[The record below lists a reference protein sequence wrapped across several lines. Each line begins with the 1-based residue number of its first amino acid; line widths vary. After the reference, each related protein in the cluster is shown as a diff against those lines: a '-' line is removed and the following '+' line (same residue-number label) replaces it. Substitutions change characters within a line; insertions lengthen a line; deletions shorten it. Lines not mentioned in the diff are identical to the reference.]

1 LEARVAYR
9 VTLIPGDGVGPE
21 LISAARRVIEATEV
35 RIEWDVQ
42 EAGAL
47 VAERE
52 GTPLPERILDSIRNN
67 RVALKGPVTT
77 PLGTAVGT
85 GIASV
90 NVALRVAL
98 ELYAAVRPCR
108 WYPGVRSRYEGVD
121 VVIVRETTED
131 SYTGIEFEHGTPEA
145 AELIAFIH
153 RTIGKRVRED
163 SGLSIKSI
171 SEGASERI
179 ARFAFAYAREH
190 ARRKVTAG
198 HKANIMKF
206 SDGLFLQTAHRVA
219 AENPDVAFEDRII
232 DNLTMQL
239 VQRPEDY
246 DVLVLPNLYG
256 DILSDLCAGLVGGLG
271 LAPGANFGD
280 GIGVFEA
287 THGSARRYRGT
298 DRANPMA
305 LMLSGAMMLRHLGEI
320 DAGDRLEAA
329 VAAVIAEG
337 RTVTYDL
344 RPTRDDPRAAGTS
357 AVADAVIARLGT
369 EPPSVG

>member
-35 RIEWDVQ
+35 RIEWDVE

-52 GTPLPERILDSIRNN
+52 GTPLPERILDSIRTN

-280 GIGVFEA
+280 GIAVFEA
-287 THGSARRYRGT
+287 THGSAPRYRGT